1 MMPQRIICL
10 SAESADWLWRIG
22 AWDRVVGVTV
32 FFTIP
37 RNCEP
42 KPRVSGF
49 STARIKEITKLNPD
63 LIITFSDV
71 QAESARELIGKG
83 FTVLATN
90 QRSLAEIES
99 TLALIARVAGR
110 EKDGAR
116 LLAEFR
122 KRLAPLRKVKVHPR
136 TYFEEW
142 NAPPVS
148 GIGWVAEGAVFSNGW
163 VVLVWPTGTP
173 SLNFYESIEAVEAV
187 HGHGG
192 LTRIVFD

>member
-148 GIGWVAEGAVFSNGW
+148 GIGWVGELIERAGGRDIFEELRGKRLAADRVISAEKVSERD
-163 VVLVWPTGTP
+163 P
-173 SLNFYESIEAVEAV
+173 
-187 HGHGG
+187 
-192 LTRIVFD
+192 